1 MVELERA
8 QNPWVSSSDEQQI
21 DRVEI
26 DGRDLSIM
34 PELSI
39 LDRGDAGFARPDGE
53 RCKTTSDWKLG
64 VAERAF
70 SAAGAAF
77 LSAII
82 VNPLDVAKVC
92 VHSFRFGFGVA
103 RFHFRAK

>member
-1 MVELERA
+1 MVELEK
-8 QNPWVSSSDEQQI
+8 NPWVSSEQQI

-26 DGRDLSIM
+26 DGKDLSIIM
-34 PELSI
+34 PELSV
-39 LDRGDAGFARPDGE
+39 LDRGDAGFEAAAAKRPDGE

-92 VHSFRFGFGVA
+92 FRFLVLLSFLS
-103 RFHFRAK
+103 